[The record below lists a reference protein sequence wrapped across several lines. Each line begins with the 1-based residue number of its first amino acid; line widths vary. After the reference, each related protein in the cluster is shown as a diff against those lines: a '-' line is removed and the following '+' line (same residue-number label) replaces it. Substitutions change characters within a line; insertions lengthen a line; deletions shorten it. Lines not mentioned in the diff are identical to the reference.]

1 MIDRAL
7 LSHLDRQ
14 GVSHCLIGGLALAA
28 WGVAR
33 YTADA
38 DLLTM
43 DPRILEPSLWLE
55 WPGEAPRITRGEA
68 DDPLGG
74 VVRFPGPPRQDLILG
89 RGAAPRI
96 ALSSS
101 EKSEGFPCPV
111 ASPLGL
117 ILLKLEAGSPQDA
130 ADILALLGNAEALGR
145 LAMRMEVEAQTPSLT
160 SEARAFWQRI
170 TGLWLSSEAARS

>member
-1 MIDRAL
+1 MLDARL
-7 LSHLDRQ
+7 TSHLERH
-14 GVSHCLIGGLALAA
+14 GISFCLIGGLALAA

-43 DPRILEPSLWLE
+43 DARILDLDLWSG
-55 WPGEAPRITRGEA
+55 WEADPPRITRGDA

-89 RGAAPRI
+89 RGAATRI
-96 ALSSS
+96 ALETSVRC
-101 EKSEGFPCPV
+101 EAFPCPV
-111 ASPLGL
+111 ASSLGL
-117 ILLKLEAGSPQDA
+117 ILLKLEAGGPQDA

-145 LAMRMEVEAQTPSLT
+145 PSLKAEVAAILPQLT
-160 SEARAFWQRI
+160 PEARIFWVKI
-170 TGLWLSSEAARS
+170 STL

>member
-1 MIDRAL
+1 MIDPRL
-7 LSHLDRQ
+7 VSHLDRH
-14 GVSHCLIGGLALAA
+14 GIPFCLIGGLALAA

-38 DLLTM
+38 DLLTL
-43 DPRILEPSLWLE
+43 DPRILDPLLWSG
-55 WPGEAPRITRGEA
+55 WAAGPPRITQGDT

-89 RGAAPRI
+89 RCAAAHL
-96 ALSSS
+96 ALETAVRPVS
-101 EKSEGFPCPV
+101 FPCPV

-130 ADILALLGNAEALGR
+130 ADILALLGNADALGR
-145 LAMRMEVEAQTPSLT
+145 PSLREAVAST
-160 SEARAFWQRI
+160 MARLTPEARAYWVKI
-170 TGLWLSSEAARS
+170 SAL

>member
-1 MIDRAL
+1 MLDARL
-7 LSHLDRQ
+7 TSHLDRH
-14 GVSHCLIGGLALAA
+14 GIPFCLIGGLALAA

-43 DPRILEPSLWLE
+43 DARILDLVLWSK
-55 WPGEAPRITRGEA
+55 WEAGTPRITKGDSE
-68 DDPLGG
+68 DPLGG

-89 RGAAPRI
+89 RGAAARI
-96 ALSSS
+96 AL
-101 EKSEGFPCPV
+101 ETAEQAEPFPCPV

-130 ADILALLGNAEALGR
+130 ADILALLGNAQALGR
-145 LAMRMEVEAQTPSLT
+145 PSLKEGVASLVPQLT
-160 SEARAFWQRI
+160 RDAQAFWVKI
-170 TGLWLSSEAARS
+170 SAL

>member
-1 MIDRAL
+1 MLDARLTA
-7 LSHLDRQ
+7 HLGRH
-14 GVSHCLIGGLALAA
+14 GIPFCLIGGLALAA

-38 DLLTM
+38 DLLTL
-43 DPRILEPSLWLE
+43 DPRILDLDLWSE
-55 WPGEAPRITRGEA
+55 WEAGAPRITKGDS

-89 RGAAPRI
+89 RGAGARI
-96 ALSSS
+96 ALETS
-101 EKSEGFPCPV
+101 EQAEPFPCPV

-130 ADILALLGNAEALGR
+130 ADILALLGNAQALGR
-145 LAMRMEVEAQTPSLT
+145 LSLKAEVTSLVPQLTRDAQAYWVKISAL
-160 SEARAFWQRI
+160 
-170 TGLWLSSEAARS
+170 

>member
-1 MIDRAL
+1 MLDPRL
-7 LSHLDRQ
+7 TSHLDRH
-14 GVSHCLIGGLALAA
+14 GIPYCLIGGLALAA

-38 DLLTM
+38 DLLSL
-43 DPRILEPSLWLE
+43 DARILDNTLWSAWGTEP
-55 WPGEAPRITRGEA
+55 PKITKGDI

-89 RGAAPRI
+89 RGAAARI
-96 ALSSS
+96 ALETS
-101 EKSEGFPCPV
+101 ERSESFPCPV

-130 ADILALLGNAEALGR
+130 ADILALLGNAQALGR
-145 LAMRMEVEAQTPSLT
+145 PSLEGEVASMVSQLT
-160 SEARAFWQRI
+160 HEARAFWVKI
-170 TGLWLSSEAARS
+170 SVF

>member
-1 MIDRAL
+1 M
-7 LSHLDRQ
+7 LDRRLTDHLARHE
-14 GVSHCLIGGLALAA
+14 VPFCLIGGLALAA

-43 DPRILEPSLWLE
+43 DPRVLEPAFWSGLSLI
-55 WPGEAPRITRGEA
+55 PPHITRGDA

-89 RGAAPRI
+89 RGAAATM
-96 ALSSS
+96 ALSTSLRA
-101 EKSEGFPCPV
+101 EPFPCPV

-130 ADILALLGNAEALGR
+130 ADILSLLGNAEALGR
-145 LAMRMEVEAQTPSLT
+145 RSLKDDVSSAAPRLSGEAK
-160 SEARAFWQRI
+160 AFWAKI
-170 TGLWLSSEAARS
+170 STL

>member
-1 MIDRAL
+1 MLDLRL
-7 LSHLDRQ
+7 TDHLTRQ
-14 GVSHCLIGGLALAA
+14 EVPFCLIGGLALAA

-43 DPRILEPSLWLE
+43 DPRVLDPAFWFDLHPLH
-55 WPGEAPRITRGEA
+55 PHITRGEA

-74 VVRFPGPPRQDLILG
+74 VVRFPGPPCQDLILG
-89 RGAAPRI
+89 RGAAVAI
-96 ALSSS
+96 ALSTCLRSQP
-101 EKSEGFPCPV
+101 FPCPV

-117 ILLKLEAGSPQDA
+117 VLLKLEAGSPQDA

-145 LAMRMEVEAQTPSLT
+145 PMLKDEVT
-160 SEARAFWQRI
+160 SSAPRLSREARAFWAKI
-170 TGLWLSSEAARS
+170 SSL